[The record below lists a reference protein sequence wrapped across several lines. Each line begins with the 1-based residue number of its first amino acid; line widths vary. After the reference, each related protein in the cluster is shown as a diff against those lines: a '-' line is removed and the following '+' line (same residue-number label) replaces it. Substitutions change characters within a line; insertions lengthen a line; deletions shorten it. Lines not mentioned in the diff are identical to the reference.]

1 MGLRRATHVAWRRV
15 GDETVLIHL
24 ETKRIY
30 VLNPSGGF
38 FWHSLDGVRGTDELL
53 DSTAIAELPV
63 SAVKA
68 LDRFWEELA
77 DADLVERNQPS
88 ASPSDGV
95 TRDYPLSRF
104 DPPELVW
111 QEQLRNFG
119 QSCARD
125 SGTTPVC
132 DAAPTI

>member
-1 MGLRRATHVAWRRV
+1 MGLRRASHVAWRRI
-15 GDETVLIHL
+15 GDETILIHL
-24 ETKRIY
+24 KTKCLC

-38 FWHSLDGVRGTDELL
+38 FWHNLDGARGTDEILESMAVA
-53 DSTAIAELPV
+53 DLPA
-63 SAVKA
+63 SAVEE

-88 ASPSDGV
+88 ASPTDGV

-104 DPPELVW
+104 VPPELVW